1 MTYQTYTVLLEEAP
15 DGGWSAHVPDLPT
28 ILVGADTR
36 EETAALAREAIT
48 LYIEDMHQQG
58 LTVPSPHTFALDV
71 EVAA

>member
-1 MTYQTYTVLLEEAP
+1 MTQQTYTVLLEEAA

-36 EETAALAREAIT
+36 EEAASLAREAIQ
-48 LYIEDMHQQG
+48 LHIEDLKGQG
-58 LTVPSPHTFALDV
+58 LAMPLRHILALDV